1 MKKKAVVLFAGLL
14 ACSAM
19 LGGCGGNQASND
31 YVKVGGYKG
40 IEVDKVEDKQEV
52 SDEDVDNYIQAVR
65 QQNMAEAEGAAA
77 EDGDTVNIDFVG
89 KMDGQEFEGGSARD
103 RKLPSDQE
111 VLLMDSK
118 TASSAIKQGK
128 LTTGTVSS
136 RIPMRRSRNM
146 PENLLHLQLQSTPL
160 CVCRN

>member
-65 QQNMAEAEGAAA
+65 QQNMFQFIRFRIIF
-77 EDGDTVNIDFVG
+77 VN
-89 KMDGQEFEGGSARD
+89 QLARAHFI
-103 RKLPSDQE
+103 S
-111 VLLMDSK
+111 
-118 TASSAIKQGK
+118 
-128 LTTGTVSS
+128 
-136 RIPMRRSRNM
+136 
-146 PENLLHLQLQSTPL
+146 
-160 CVCRN
+160 C

>member
-89 KMDGQEFEGGSARD
+89 KMDGQEFDGGSAQG
-103 RKLPSDQE
+103 QE

-136 RIPMRRSRNM
+136 RIPMRASRNM
-146 PENLLHLQLQSTPL
+146 PENRLHLRSRSIPL